1 MKVSSSDDDT
11 IIIQFEKF
19 EAGKKPFSLPRI
31 SLAEFVYLVFILTIT
46 YLSGFNPLAF
56 LVKIE
61 SSTISYWESHPLNSI
76 VYSTTFLILFFSRIS
91 DIFFKKF
98 VIRRDGSYKIDK
110 DSYFSA
116 HPPYSLSQKIEKISY
131 EEIFNAVSLIN
142 KIHIVE
148 DFKIGVTYDEE
159 SGSAAAYAIASYAV
173 VIELGTG
180 KHLTVESGSIN
191 TLTVGNDNQVA
202 FNKLV
207 LETKI
212 AVEHVKSFLAA
223 SKN

>member
-1 MKVSSSDDDT
+1 
-11 IIIQFEKF
+11 
-19 EAGKKPFSLPRI
+19 L
-31 SLAEFVYLVFILTIT
+31 LL
-46 YLSGFNPLAF
+46 
-56 LVKIE
+56 
-61 SSTISYWESHPLNSI
+61 
-76 VYSTTFLILFFSRIS
+76 
-91 DIFFKKF
+91 
-98 VIRRDGSYKIDK
+98 
-110 DSYFSA
+110 DSC
-116 HPPYSLSQKIEKISY
+116 IEKISY
-131 EEIFNAVSLIN
+131 EEIFNAVSLIK
-142 KIHIVE
+142 KIDMVE

-159 SGSAAAYAIASYAV
+159 SGSAAAYAIASYTV
-173 VIELGTG
+173 VIELDTG